1 MLQLG
6 STTFEVDDV
15 TVFADHADPNQFYY
29 LASRVELDK
38 RPDGSDAF
46 SLLKWKPAAVQAGV
60 KGGGFLMFQTV
71 VTLPPATRSKIL
83 GRIASIA
90 PTGQAKLA
98 AAPIESGTVR
108 CIALNLEGSGGTTA
122 TPPPPGA
129 FNAVTTVLGAIK
141 PSLSE
146 RENAAFSL
154 VLDQEGATIL
164 EKAFESGTTPV
175 GVIYEL
181 EYSGLT
187 PDLHVKI
194 TADFERIY
202 NHFSASVEAQIYWV
216 KAGIDAGFEK
226 LVQDGAIKIEVI
238 DFEGAADKEAKE
250 KWALDFFKNDL
261 LPKWF
266 EPSLDLGQMKGP
278 AQAEGL
284 DSVLERLKKMQPG
297 AGTTPEKKPETKAET
312 KPDAKPETK
321 AADAKPETKAETKP
335 DAKPAATTPAA
346 LAEAKLTPTTPPATP
361 AARTVTLLNPGEA
374 SVTLKV
380 GAPTGATLTVG
391 GQLKM
396 LDTNGQ
402 ASVEVPAGSS
412 FAVAVD
418 WPASAPV
425 AETFPLFFTFDL
437 PKAKNFAAVPTNPVF
452 KGYLQNSPL
461 LPDFRFSG
469 STEPGKT
476 PPPGGAEALKTWLDN
491 KLVTPKEITVF
502 SHASWEGDSSPPKID
517 FNQKLSERRLEVAKG
532 IIANRAKIT
541 EGRRSASRA
550 RRSRGATAIRTIGWP
565 RSPARCRGPIR
576 PARSAARS
584 SGPRRRRR
592 KTLRKIRRRIPR
604 RIPRRI
610 LRRISP
616 RIRHRPPLAAAHP
629 RSCRSS

>member
-29 LASRVELDK
+29 LPSRVELDK

-46 SLLKWKPAAVQAGV
+46 SLLKWKPAAVEAGV
-60 KGGGFLMFQTV
+60 KGGGVLMFQTA

-90 PTGQAKLA
+90 PSGEAKLA
-98 AAPIESGTVR
+98 VAPMESGSVR
-108 CIALNLEGSGGTTA
+108 SLALSLEGSGGTTA

-129 FNAVTTVLGAIK
+129 FNAVTKILGATK
-141 PSLSE
+141 PSLSGKE
-146 RENAAFSL
+146 TAAFSL

-266 EPSLDLGQMKGP
+266 EPSLDLGQMKGA

-297 AGTTPEKKPETKAET
+297 ASTTPEKKPETKAET

-321 AADAKPETKAETKP
+321 AADAKP
-335 DAKPAATTPAA
+335 ATAPAA

-374 SVTLKV
+374 TVTLKV

-391 GQLKM
+391 SQLKM

-402 ASVEVPAGSS
+402 ASVEVPAGSK
-412 FAVAVD
+412 FEVAVD

-425 AETFPLFFTFDL
+425 DETFPLFFT
-437 PKAKNFAAVPTNPVF
+437 
-452 KGYLQNSPL
+452 
-461 LPDFRFSG
+461 
-469 STEPGKT
+469 
-476 PPPGGAEALKTWLDN
+476 
-491 KLVTPKEITVF
+491 
-502 SHASWEGDSSPPKID
+502 
-517 FNQKLSERRLEVAKG
+517 
-532 IIANRAKIT
+532 
-541 EGRRSASRA
+541 
-550 RRSRGATAIRTIGWP
+550 
-565 RSPARCRGPIR
+565 
-576 PARSAARS
+576 
-584 SGPRRRRR
+584 
-592 KTLRKIRRRIPR
+592 
-604 RIPRRI
+604 
-610 LRRISP
+610 
-616 RIRHRPPLAAAHP
+616 
-629 RSCRSS
+629 